1 MSKVVSFE
9 NAKALKS
16 IGYNEP
22 CYAKYTDSGELKI
35 GEVYYN
41 SDLENEYC
49 APSFSDVVMWFDNKN
64 FTVGVMRESAYGLPP
79 RYEWVTNYDY
89 NGIYSQSSAFVKT
102 MEEGYNAAIEWA
114 TNTVLE
120 FYTK

>member
-1 MSKVVSFE
+1 MSKVISFE

-41 SDLENEYC
+41 NDLENEYC
-49 APSFSDVVMWFDNKN
+49 APSFSDVVIWFDNKN
-64 FTVGVMRESAYGLPP
+64 FTIGVMRESAYGLSPM
-79 RYEWVTNYDY
+79 YEWVTNYDY
-89 NGIYSQSSAFVKT
+89 NGIYSQSSAFT
-102 MEEGYNAAIEWA
+102 DSMEEGYNAAIEWA

>member
-22 CYAKYTDSGELKI
+22 CYSKYTDSGELKI

-41 SDLENEYC
+41 NDLENEYC
-49 APSFSDVVMWFDNKN
+49 APPFSDVVMWFDNKK
-64 FTVGVMRESAYGLPP
+64 FTVAVMRESAYGLAPK
-79 RYEWVTNYDY
+79 YEWVTNYDY
-89 NGIYSQSSAFVKT
+89 NGIYSQSSAFVDS

-114 TNTVLE
+114 TNKVIE